1 MSGAG
6 CLEKWN
12 NRITGTG
19 RTSMESWSMMCT
31 RALLCAA
38 MVSGVAAWGGGK
50 PEGKNPVEAVF
61 TSVGVERDKVWING
75 QPQESGLKLKFTV
88 NFSVREPLGFLSQYN
103 DRLQYLEA
111 TDSTGRKLAPV
122 EFEMSSMYPRSEK
135 GVVKT
140 SVNGV
145 AGEFPSPSA
154 SWVRLKGVFR
164 VPVSRSM
171 KSTVHEL
178 PLQQGVEMH
187 SPLPGNDD
195 REQEAGG
202 DIVIPESVPTG
213 RFFIEECRSF
223 ERNGKKMVEV
233 KLGLAVESSF
243 DLDQFEILNEKD
255 EVLEADERGGSSS
268 MSSNSRSWTK
278 RFQFEAPENLQ
289 KLRFRMIYNVPLE
302 PVAVPVDV
310 RLGMRG
316 EIRDKKK

>member
-1 MSGAG
+1 MKS
-6 CLEKWN
+6 
-12 NRITGTG
+12 R
-19 RTSMESWSMMCT
+19 SMIYT

-38 MVSGVAAWGGGK
+38 MVSGAAAWGGGK
-50 PEGKNPVEAVF
+50 PEVKVPVEVVF
-61 TSVGVERDKVWING
+61 TSVGLEKDRVWING

-88 NFSVREPLGFLSQYN
+88 NFSVKEPLGFFDQYN
-103 DRLQYLEA
+103 DSLQYLEA

-122 EFEMSSMYPRSEK
+122 EFNMGSMYPRSEK
-135 GVVKT
+135 GVVKA

-145 AGEFPSPSA
+145 AGEFPSPAA

-164 VPVSRSM
+164 VPVSRSV
-171 KSTVHEL
+171 KSSVHEL
-178 PLQQGVEMH
+178 PLQKDAQMH
-187 SPLPGNDD
+187 APLPGNDD
-195 REQEAGG
+195 WEKEADG
-202 DIVIPESVPTG
+202 DIVIPESAPTG

-233 KLGLAVESSF
+233 ALGLAVETPF

-255 EVLEADERGGSSS
+255 EVLEVDERGGSSS
-268 MSSNSRSWTK
+268 MSSDSRSWTK
-278 RFQFEAPENLQ
+278 RLQFEAPENPR
-289 KLRFRMIYNVPLE
+289 KLRFRMIYNIPQE